1 MPVTSLYLQSS
12 RSFWIGV
19 VGNTPKSSFEWA
31 EGEFQ
36 DSLGYMTLSERRG
49 DRGSLGY
56 MVILSEEK
64 EEEGEI

>member
-1 MPVTSLYLQSS
+1 M
-12 RSFWIGV
+12 G
-19 VGNTPKSSFEWA
+19 TPLSPALSGLKEDELHS
-31 EGEFQ
+31 EFQ

-56 MVILSEEK
+56 MVALSEEK